1 MKELTQIMSEV
12 TGIEPEYLEF
22 ADEVQLIR
30 PSEVEEIVG
39 KVLEGIFWNDEM
51 VIDFVNWY
59 LDFKKLPFR
68 YHLENQTI
76 IDEFK
81 SEKAR

>member
-1 MKELTQIMSEV
+1 MSEV
-12 TGIEPEYLEF
+12 TGIDENTLF
-22 ADEVQLIR
+22 AGRSVEMIR
-30 PSEVEEIVG
+30 PWEVEEIVG

-76 IDEFK
+76 IEEFK